1 MKTIISFI
9 SILLLVISSKV
20 AAQESQ
26 KKLISVEESLAGIQ
40 LGVIGISGFY
50 EAKLANNW
58 TVRGEMGLRGNLTIV
73 VGGDNDFYVQPEI
86 ALSPRLYYNL
96 KRRAEKGKN
105 IANNSAN
112 FLSLYNSYRPD
123 WFSLLNDE
131 NQNGTQKI
139 LTNLLWGLRRSYG
152 NHFHLEFA
160 AGLGYYK
167 EINLEPYM
175 KDDSGVYPALDFRI
189 GYQF

>member
-1 MKTIISFI
+1 MKKQ
-9 SILLLVISSKV
+9 LLVILSIL
-20 AAQESQ
+20 AFCYTNAQQSQ
-26 KKLISVEESLAGIQ
+26 NSQISVEESLVGIQ

-73 VGGDNDFYVQPEI
+73 AGGDNDFYVQPEI
-86 ALSPRLYYNL
+86 ALSPRFYYNL
-96 KRRAEKGKN
+96 KRRVEKGKN
-105 IANNSAN
+105 IENNSAN

-123 WFSLLNDE
+123 WFTVLDDNE
-131 NQNGTQKI
+131 RNTNQSIST
-139 LTNLLWGLRRSYG
+139 TFLWGLRRSYG
-152 NHFHLEFA
+152 KHFHLEFA

-167 EINLEPYM
+167 EIDLKPYM